1 MIAKIKGKIDE
12 IKPTGIII
20 DVNGLG
26 YYLSIPFSTYQ
37 KIKNDSHCE
46 LKVHTYVREDM
57 LKLYGFYTE
66 KEIQFFEILIKI
78 SGIGPS
84 MALSILSGISVDE
97 LTDCVSSNDISR
109 LVAIPGI
116 GKTKAEKLIFE
127 LKRKL
132 KSIINLNVNS
142 KGNTIVK
149 DAVEAL
155 ITLGYDEHK
164 STICINSILNSN
176 SDIKIED
183 LIKKS
188 LVILAK

>member
-1 MIAKIKGKIDE
+1 MIAKITGKIDE
-12 IKPTGIII
+12 LKPTGIII
-20 DVNGLG
+20 DVNGVG
-26 YYLSIPFSTYQ
+26 YCLSIPFSTYQ
-37 KIKNDSHCE
+37 KIKDESQCS

-57 LKLYGFYTE
+57 LKLYGFYSE
-66 KEIQFFEILIKI
+66 KELRFFEILIKI

-97 LTDCVSSNDISR
+97 LTECVSLNDISR

-142 KGNTIVK
+142 DGNTTVK

-155 ITLGYDEHK
+155 VTLGYDEK
-164 STICINSILNSN
+164 KAALCVSSILKESK
-176 SDIKIED
+176 DIKIED

-188 LVILAK
+188 LLILSK